1 MLDLYDEL
9 GRRQRTIRRFT
20 RVLFDQLRG
29 ERGMD
34 RGSESLIQQTAFLAF
49 TFLDYERGLSQSGA
63 IDEHVMRGRLVREQP
78 SLPVDHVII
87 AVADHP
93 SDPRGLWPA
102 DFDLAGRL
110 RTLTRI
116 DVVMTDD
123 THDAGFRERLE
134 RELPGIDERRV
145 EHPGTASRLVIPGG
159 DPDRRVFVS
168 RDREEELRQVTRAV
182 RARTAATDH
191 ALTEPTA
198 VVFYR
203 PLPYLYLAR
212 QVLTDARVPYQAF
225 DAQPLAGEPYAALLD
240 LVLTV
245 ARTGGTR
252 ESAVALLRSAM
263 IGLDVDGQALAAADV
278 AALDVALSERRAT
291 GEADSYA
298 SEVAAYFQERPHRG
312 RVSRDAAARG
322 ARAAAAVREALAAFR
337 TGDRASA
344 QVRALAAFLRRYERP
359 AASDGDM
366 HDRQHRARAAVLA
379 VLDELASA
387 FERHDDAARPHAA
400 ITAAIHHAIEAR
412 TFSPTRGAG
421 GVQLVDAVAARFG
434 AFDHVHLVGLV
445 ESDWPERPRRS
456 IFYTSG
462 LLKALG
468 WPQEPD
474 QMRAQQAA
482 FRDLLSLA
490 ARTTTLHAFQLEGD
504 SIVGLS
510 PMVEA
515 ARDLPAVAAPVATVP
530 RMFSDEILTHDAA
543 PASDL
548 DPGIGDWLTLRRQR
562 PALDDPRYSGQVG
575 AVAPEA
581 YRISR
586 VDHYVACPFKYF
598 SETVLGLPEEREE
611 AAGLTPLERGQLVH
625 ELFEKFYADWHA
637 AGRGAITPASL
648 PDAIDL
654 FTALTHE
661 SLARLPAADRVLEE
675 TRLLGSLVKRGVA
688 EQVFELESDA
698 GKAVEDRRLEVSLRG
713 PFVFPQLGG
722 LKQKTVEIHGKAD
735 RIDVFADGS
744 LRIVDYKLG
753 NLPDLATSIQVAV
766 YAHAAAQMLEAED
779 GRPHRVDA
787 AMYLAFGD
795 DRKFE
800 GPLGSSRE
808 PAAIAVEARA
818 AEFADTTDAIEA
830 GRFPPRPLRP
840 NECAWCRYAGVC
852 RKEYRTESD
861 EATEPV

>member
-1 MLDLYDEL
+1 MTPQRRTLVRARDLGAFRAAIATLALEGPPLARRRRAVLVPTHASAELLRRTLEGHDLGPSGRGGLLLPDLLTREDWLAQLAGTLSGSPRVATRLEREVLLERAARKTADRPRLGGSPFRLRPGLIAEMLDLYDEL

-252 ESAVALLRSAM
+252 ESAVALLRSAT

-344 QVRALAAFLRRYERP
+344 QVRALAAFLRRHERP

-400 ITAAIHHAIEAR
+400 ITAAIHHAIEAQ
-412 TFSPTRGAG
+412 TFTPTRGAG
-421 GVQLVDAVAARFG
+421 GVHLVDAVAARFG
-434 AFDHVHLVGLV
+434 EFDHVHVVGLV
-445 ESDWPERPRRS
+445 ETDWPERPRRS

-482 FRDLLSLA
+482 FRDLA
-490 ARTTTLHAFQLEGD
+490 IARRPDDDACTRFSSRATPSSGCRRWSRL
-504 SIVGLS
+504 
-510 PMVEA
+510 
-515 ARDLPAVAAPVATVP
+515 ARDLPAVAAPSRPCRA
-530 RMFSDEILTHDAA
+530 MFADEILTARRGSSVRPRSRHRRLADA
-543 PASDL
+543 P
-548 DPGIGDWLTLRRQR
+548 P
-562 PALDDPRYSGQVG
+562 
-575 AVAPEA
+575 
-581 YRISR
+581 
-586 VDHYVACPFKYF
+586 
-598 SETVLGLPEEREE
+598 
-611 AAGLTPLERGQLVH
+611 
-625 ELFEKFYADWHA
+625 
-637 AGRGAITPASL
+637 
-648 PDAIDL
+648 
-654 FTALTHE
+654 
-661 SLARLPAADRVLEE
+661 PAARFGRCPATAGSSEPRPPERVS
-675 TRLLGSLVKRGVA
+675 R
-688 EQVFELESDA
+688 QP
-698 GKAVEDRRLEVSLRG
+698 RRSLRG
-713 PFVFPQLGG
+713 LSLQVFRRERARPSRRAGR
-722 LKQKTVEIHGKAD
+722 D
-735 RIDVFADGS
+735 RGPDARSSAATWCTSCSSGS
-744 LRIVDYKLG
+744 MRTG
-753 NLPDLATSIQVAV
+753 TT
-766 YAHAAAQMLEAED
+766 
-779 GRPHRVDA
+779 RPWRDHRRDA
-787 AMYLAFGD
+787 A
-795 DRKFE
+795 
-800 GPLGSSRE
+800 
-808 PAAIAVEARA
+808 
-818 AEFADTTDAIEA
+818 
-830 GRFPPRPLRP
+830 
-840 NECAWCRYAGVC
+840 
-852 RKEYRTESD
+852 
-861 EATEPV
+861 